1 MLNVIRGAFAG
12 SPYEVYIA
20 SAYLKKTD
28 IGNIHTAPGW
38 DFDRLLEEAV
48 LFLNHGGQNS
58 IADGLIHGVPQI
70 IVPGKVFERRYNAG
84 CIADNKA
91 GVAVDYPDFK
101 ADHIRRVAERI
112 IHSRELAENAAALG
126 KKLSEA
132 GGLNTLIRNI

>member
-1 MLNVIRGAFAG
+1 MSISELEPIEKPDVVYCGSLKPAMVTPSHIKRDKIVVYMGNGTISARKMLNVIRGAFAG

-28 IGNIHTAPGW
+28 IGNIHIAPGW

-48 LFLNHGGQNS
+48 LFINHGGQNS

-84 CIADNKA
+84 CISDN
-91 GVAVDYPDFK
+91 
-101 ADHIRRVAERI
+101 
-112 IHSRELAENAAALG
+112 
-126 KKLSEA
+126 
-132 GGLNTLIRNI
+132 